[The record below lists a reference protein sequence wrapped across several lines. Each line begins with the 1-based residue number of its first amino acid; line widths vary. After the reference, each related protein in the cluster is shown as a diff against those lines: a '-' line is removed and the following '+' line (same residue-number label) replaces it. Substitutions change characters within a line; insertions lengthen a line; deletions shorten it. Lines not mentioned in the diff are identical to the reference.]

1 MIVRMKRLFFIVYLI
16 LLTSRSLYALPHD
29 KDDYILVVH
38 SINFSEVWTQGIYEA
53 INNTFAREDMLVSG
67 EELSIPSMKDTTDVN
82 KKVELLRKKY
92 PVPPKVIVCIGDPAW
107 LVCQP
112 LFDKEWKDVSTVIC
126 HSQELVPTQI
136 EYLLERDLQTIRH
149 MVLTEDQVKGYNAT
163 RLLQP
168 LFIKETIE
176 TIKKLQPEL
185 NRIVFIRDN
194 RYISL
199 YTQEELSKTMQAD
212 FPDLKLEVLST
223 PALSTENLLDSLSLC
238 GKETGIIYYSWF
250 IFKNTHENH
259 YLIDNVQKMTNSFSQ
274 PPVYILA
281 DLNIETGNFA
291 GGHYISEN
299 DFSKSV
305 IATIRLILEGTEARD
320 ILTHIGGKPHTHLN
334 YQHLLSHGIEPSHF
348 PINAIY
354 YQQPPTF
361 FQKYKIHLF
370 SGFAIICLL
379 ITIAILRFRLYFQKL
394 KREEERRE
402 KEKAEE
408 ANRLKSAFLA
418 NMSHEI
424 RTPLNAIVGFSN
436 LIAHSESP
444 EDTAEFCQIIE
455 TNNELLLQL
464 INDIL
469 DLSKIEADQLE
480 FTFTNI
486 DVSALLVTL
495 AQTFKSRT
503 KQGVIL
509 EYSIPEQPCF
519 IYSEKTRLTQVI
531 TNFLTNA
538 CKFTMEGSIKM
549 GYEETIDGLRF
560 YVSDTGKGI
569 SRENVPHVFE
579 RFAKF
584 DNFIQGT
591 GLGLSICMT
600 IVKRLNGEIGVES
613 KEGKGSTFWFTIPCE
628 VHHENM
634 VTSESVQ

>member
-1 MIVRMKRLFFIVYLI
+1 MKRLFFILSFI
-16 LLTSRSLYALPHD
+16 LLTCRSLALPHD

-53 INNTFAREDMLVSG
+53 INNTFAKENMSVVG
-67 EELSIPSMKDTTDVN
+67 EELSIPAMKDTTDVN
-82 KKVELLRKKY
+82 EKVGILRKKY
-92 PVPPKVIVCIGDPAW
+92 TVPPKVIVYIGDPSW
-107 LVCQP
+107 LVCRP
-112 LFDKEWKDVSTVIC
+112 LFEKEWKGVPTIIC
-126 HSQELVPTQI
+126 HSQELIPTKI
-136 EYLLERDLQTIRH
+136 EYLLGRDLQTIQH
-149 MVLTEDQVKGYNAT
+149 MALTEDQVKGYNVT
-163 RLLQP
+163 RLIQP
-168 LFIKETIE
+168 LFVKETIE

-185 NRIVFIRDN
+185 NKIVFIRDN

-199 YTQEELSKTMQAD
+199 YTEQELSKTMQAD
-212 FPDLKLEVLST
+212 FPELKLKVLST
-223 PALSTENLLDSLSLC
+223 PDLSTENLLDSLSLY

-250 IFKNTHENH
+250 VFKQTQENH

-274 PPVYILA
+274 PPVYLLA

-305 IATIRLILEGTEARD
+305 ISTIRLILGGTEARD
-320 ILTHIGGKPHTHLN
+320 ISTHIGGEPHTHLN
-334 YQHLLSHGIEPSHF
+334 YQHLFNHGIEPSRF
-348 PINAIY
+348 PLNAIY

-361 FQKYKIHLF
+361 FQKYKIHIF
-370 SGFAIICLL
+370 SAFAIICLL
-379 ITIAILRFRLYFQKL
+379 ATIAVLRFRLYFQKL
-394 KREEERRE
+394 KQEEERRE

-444 EDTAEFCQIIE
+444 EDTIEFCNIIE

-464 INDIL
+464 VNDIL

-480 FTFTNI
+480 FTFSNI
-486 DVSALLVTL
+486 DVSALFITL
-495 AQTFKSRT
+495 AQTFKSRP
-503 KQGVIL
+503 KEGVTL
-509 EYSIPEQPCF
+509 EYSIPERPCY

-538 CKFTMEGSIKM
+538 CKFTFEGCIKM
-549 GYEETIDGLRF
+549 GYEETGNGLRF

-569 SRENVPHVFE
+569 AKENVLHVFE

-591 GLGLSICMT
+591 GLGLSICQT

-613 KEGKGSTFWFTIPCE
+613 KEGKGSIFWFTIPCE
-628 VHHENM
+628 VHHENI
-634 VTSESVQ
+634 VISGSAQ